1 MRKSYISRFKNFCII
16 PEITASQLGFRDRE
30 TNFFSLFPFSFFSP
44 HRKHES
50 LNATRIWTG
59 GWLNAQ
65 NFFLRFHRSVHG
77 LQKDLFTDL
86 NLASFR
92 MHTLLLRVFPLR
104 FHYLQLLNAASI

>member
-1 MRKSYISRFKNFCII
+1 MRKSYSRFKNIRII
-16 PEITASQLGFRDRE
+16 PEITASQLGFAI
-30 TNFFSLFPFSFFSP
+30 FFSFSFLLPPPP

-50 LNATRIWTG
+50 LNSTRIWTG

-92 MHTLLLRVFPLR
+92 MHTLLLRVFPSLNIN
-104 FHYLQLLNAASI
+104 YLQLLNAASI